1 MKKRNLLFSVL
12 FLFLAILFTILVQVV
27 DVQAIG
33 PNGSL
38 VGFATINQL
47 VFDTLKT
54 NDTLYHL
61 TERVGILPIF
71 IALLYAL
78 VGFGELIKTKDLR
91 KVDKNLLSLAVF
103 YIVVIGV
110 YVLFEIYEVNYRP
123 ILMDGVLE
131 ASYPSSHTMMAICI
145 CGSSLFISKR
155 IFKAQFAKVL
165 NLLSILVM
173 IFLVVGRLVSGVHW
187 FTDILGGILIS
198 GALLMIFYMV
208 IDSFKEEKSD

>member
-27 DVQAIG
+27 DVEAIG

>member
-1 MKKRNLLFSVL
+1 MKKRNLLFSIL

-61 TERVGILPIF
+61 TEWVGILPIF

-78 VGFGELIKTKDLR
+78 VGFWELIKAKDLR

-155 IFKAQFAKVL
+155 IFKTQFAKGL

-198 GALLMIFYMV
+198 GALLMIFYTV

>member
-61 TERVGILPIF
+61 TEWVGILPIF

-78 VGFGELIKTKDLR
+78 VGFGELIKAKDLR

-155 IFKAQFAKVL
+155 IFKTQFAKGL

-198 GALLMIFYMV
+198 GALLMIFYTV

>member
-33 PNGSL
+33 PNESL

-61 TERVGILPIF
+61 TEWVGILPIF

-208 IDSFKEEKSD
+208 IDSFKEKKSD

>member
-33 PNGSL
+33 PNESL

-61 TERVGILPIF
+61 TEWVGILPIF

-155 IFKAQFAKVL
+155 IFKTQFAKGL

-198 GALLMIFYMV
+198 GALLMIFYTV
-208 IDSFKEEKSD
+208 IDSFKEK

>member
-1 MKKRNLLFSVL
+1 MKKRNLLFSIL

-27 DVQAIG
+27 DVEAIG
-33 PNGSL
+33 PNESL

-61 TERVGILPIF
+61 TEWVGILPIF

-155 IFKAQFAKVL
+155 IFKTQFAKGL

-198 GALLMIFYMV
+198 GALLMIFYTV

>member
-33 PNGSL
+33 PNESL

-61 TERVGILPIF
+61 TEWVGILPIF

-155 IFKAQFAKVL
+155 IFKAQFAKGL

-173 IFLVVGRLVSGVHW
+173 IFLVVGRLVSGAHW

-198 GALLMIFYMV
+198 GALLMIFYTV
-208 IDSFKEEKSD
+208 IDSFKEK

>member
-1 MKKRNLLFSVL
+1 MKKRNLLFSIL

-27 DVQAIG
+27 DVEAIG

-61 TERVGILPIF
+61 TELVGILPIF

-78 VGFGELIKTKDLR
+78 VGFGELIKAKDLR

-155 IFKAQFAKVL
+155 IFKTQFAKGL

-198 GALLMIFYMV
+198 GALLMIFYTV

>member
-33 PNGSL
+33 PNESL
-38 VGFATINQL
+38 VGFATINQV

-61 TERVGILPIF
+61 TEWVGILPIF

-155 IFKAQFAKVL
+155 IFKAQFAKGL

-173 IFLVVGRLVSGVHW
+173 IFLVVGRLVSGAHW

-198 GALLMIFYMV
+198 GALLMIFYTV
-208 IDSFKEEKSD
+208 IDSFKEK

>member
-61 TERVGILPIF
+61 TEWVGILPIF

-103 YIVVIGV
+103 YIVVIAV
-110 YVLFEIYEVNYRP
+110 YVFFEIYEVNYRP

-155 IFKAQFAKVL
+155 IFKAQFAKGL

-198 GALLMIFYMV
+198 GTLLMIFYTV
-208 IDSFKEEKSD
+208 IDSFKEK

>member
-27 DVQAIG
+27 DVEAIG

-61 TERVGILPIF
+61 TEWVGILPIF

-78 VGFGELIKTKDLR
+78 VGFGELIKAKDLR

-155 IFKAQFAKVL
+155 IFKTQFAKGL

-198 GALLMIFYMV
+198 GALLMIFYTV

>member
-1 MKKRNLLFSVL
+1 MKKRNLLFSIL

-61 TERVGILPIF
+61 TEWVGILPIF

-78 VGFGELIKTKDLR
+78 VGFGELIKAKDLR

-155 IFKAQFAKVL
+155 IFKTQFAKGL

-198 GALLMIFYMV
+198 GALLMIFYTV

>member
-1 MKKRNLLFSVL
+1 MKKRNLLFSIL

-27 DVQAIG
+27 DVEAIG

-61 TERVGILPIF
+61 TEWVGILPIF

-78 VGFGELIKTKDLR
+78 VGFGELIKAKDLR

-155 IFKAQFAKVL
+155 IFKTEFAKGL

-198 GALLMIFYMV
+198 GALLMIFYTV

>member
-1 MKKRNLLFSVL
+1 MKKRNLLFSIL

-27 DVQAIG
+27 DVEAIG
-33 PNGSL
+33 PNRSL

-61 TERVGILPIF
+61 TEWVGILPIF

-78 VGFGELIKTKDLR
+78 VGFGELIKAKDLR

-155 IFKAQFAKVL
+155 IFKTQFTKGL

-198 GALLMIFYMV
+198 GALLMIFYTV

>member
-1 MKKRNLLFSVL
+1 MKKRNLLFSIL

-61 TERVGILPIF
+61 TEWVGILPIF

-78 VGFGELIKTKDLR
+78 VGFGELIKAKDLR

-155 IFKAQFAKVL
+155 IFKTEFAKGL

-198 GALLMIFYMV
+198 GALLMIFYTV

>member
-155 IFKAQFAKVL
+155 IFKAQFAKGL

-198 GALLMIFYMV
+198 GALLMIFYTV
-208 IDSFKEEKSD
+208 IDSFKEK

>member
-1 MKKRNLLFSVL
+1 MKKRNLLFSIL

-27 DVQAIG
+27 DVEAIG

-61 TERVGILPIF
+61 TEWVGILPIF

-78 VGFGELIKTKDLR
+78 VGFGELIKAKDLR

-155 IFKAQFAKVL
+155 IFKTQFAKGL

-198 GALLMIFYMV
+198 GALLMIFYTV

>member
-1 MKKRNLLFSVL
+1 MKKRNLLFSIL

-27 DVQAIG
+27 DVEAIV

-61 TERVGILPIF
+61 TEWVGILPIF

-131 ASYPSSHTMMAICI
+131 ASYPSSHTVMAICI

-155 IFKAQFAKVL
+155 IFKTEFAKGL

-198 GALLMIFYMV
+198 GALLMIFYTV
-208 IDSFKEEKSD
+208 IDSFKEK

>member
-1 MKKRNLLFSVL
+1 MKKRNLLFSIL

-27 DVQAIG
+27 DVEAIG

-61 TERVGILPIF
+61 TEWVGILPIF

-155 IFKAQFAKVL
+155 IFKAQFAKGL

-198 GALLMIFYMV
+198 GALLMIFYTV
-208 IDSFKEEKSD
+208 IDSFKEK

>member
-33 PNGSL
+33 PNESL
-38 VGFATINQL
+38 VGFATINQV

-61 TERVGILPIF
+61 TEWVGILPIF

-173 IFLVVGRLVSGVHW
+173 IFLVVGRLVSGAHW

-198 GALLMIFYMV
+198 GALLMIFYTV
-208 IDSFKEEKSD
+208 IDSFKEK

>member
-1 MKKRNLLFSVL
+1 MKKRNLLFSIL

-61 TERVGILPIF
+61 TEWVGILPIF

-78 VGFGELIKTKDLR
+78 VGFGELIKAKDLR

-198 GALLMIFYMV
+198 GALLMIFYTV

>member
-61 TERVGILPIF
+61 TEWVGILPIF

-155 IFKAQFAKVL
+155 IFKAQFAKGL

-198 GALLMIFYMV
+198 GALLMIFYTV
-208 IDSFKEEKSD
+208 IDSFKEKKGD

>member
-61 TERVGILPIF
+61 TEWVGILPIF

-155 IFKAQFAKVL
+155 IFKAQFAKGL

-198 GALLMIFYMV
+198 GALLMIFYTV
-208 IDSFKEEKSD
+208 IDSFKEK

>member
-61 TERVGILPIF
+61 TEWVGILPIF

-78 VGFGELIKTKDLR
+78 VGFGELIKAKDLR

-198 GALLMIFYMV
+198 GALLMIFYTV
-208 IDSFKEEKSD
+208 IDSFKEK

>member
-1 MKKRNLLFSVL
+1 MKKRNLLFSIL

-27 DVQAIG
+27 DVEAIG

-61 TERVGILPIF
+61 TELVGILPIF
-71 IALLYAL
+71 IAILYAL
-78 VGFGELIKTKDLR
+78 VGFGELIKAKDLR
-91 KVDKNLLSLAVF
+91 KVDKNILSLAVF

-155 IFKAQFAKVL
+155 IFKTQFAKGL

-198 GALLMIFYMV
+198 GALLMIFYTV

>member
-1 MKKRNLLFSVL
+1 MKKRNLLFSIL

-61 TERVGILPIF
+61 TEWVGILPIF

-78 VGFGELIKTKDLR
+78 VGFGELIKAKDLR

-155 IFKAQFAKVL
+155 IFKTQFAKGL

-198 GALLMIFYMV
+198 GALLMIFYTV
-208 IDSFKEEKSD
+208 IDSFKEK